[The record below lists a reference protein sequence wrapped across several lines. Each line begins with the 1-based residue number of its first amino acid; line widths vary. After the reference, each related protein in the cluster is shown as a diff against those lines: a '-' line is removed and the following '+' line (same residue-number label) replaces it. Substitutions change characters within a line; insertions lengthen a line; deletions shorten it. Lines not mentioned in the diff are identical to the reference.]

1 MKRSEE
7 KKEKIAVPTPLGK
20 VTVLVSPSS
29 GKGGTPVVSEIRL
42 SRKGRGGPGRSAPGA
57 APKGISPVPVPWL
70 AALEDLLRDGEAAFP
85 LDALDWGA
93 CTPFQEKVLREL
105 ARVPRGKVISYGALA
120 RRAGV
125 PRAAR
130 AVGAVMAWNPF
141 PLVLPC
147 HRVVRSS
154 GETGRYGGGEVMKR
168 ALLEREGVRIDEA
181 GRVDPSQRID

>member
-1 MKRSEE
+1 MKRSE
-7 KKEKIAVPTPLGK
+7 KKMEEIAVPTPLGT
-20 VTVLVSPSS
+20 VTVLFSPSS
-29 GKGGTPVVSEIRL
+29 GKGGAPMVSEIRL
-42 SRKGRGGPGRSAPGA
+42 PRKGRGGAGRRA
-57 APKGISPVPVPWL
+57 AGSFRKGGSVPVPWL
-70 AALEDLLRDGEAAFP
+70 AALEDLLRDGEAAFY

-105 ARVPRGKVISYGALA
+105 ARIPRGSVISYGALA

-154 GETGRYGGGEVMKR
+154 GEIGRYGGGEAMKR
-168 ALLEREGVRIDEA
+168 ALLEREGVRID
-181 GRVDPSQRID
+181 GTGKVDPSQRID

>member
-1 MKRSEE
+1 MKRLEMKTEE
-7 KKEKIAVPTPLGK
+7 IAVPTSMGT
-20 VTVLVSPSS
+20 VTVLMSPSS
-29 GKGGTPVVSEIRL
+29 GKGRTPVITEIRL
-42 SRKGRGGPGRSAPGA
+42 PRKGRGGAGRSAPSGTSR
-57 APKGISPVPVPWL
+57 KGGSPVPWL
-70 AALEDLLRDGEAAFP
+70 AALEDLLRDGKATFP

-105 ARVPRGKVISYGALA
+105 ARVPLGKVISYGALA

-141 PLVLPC
+141 PLVFPC

-154 GETGRYGGGEVMKR
+154 GETGRYGGGEAMKR
-168 ALLEREGVRIDEA
+168 ALLKREGVRIDGA
-181 GRVDPSQRID
+181 GRVDPAHRIE

>member
-1 MKRSEE
+1 MKRLEMKTEE
-7 KKEKIAVPTPLGK
+7 IAVPTSMGT
-20 VTVLVSPSS
+20 VTVLMSPSS
-29 GKGGTPVVSEIRL
+29 GKGRTPVITEIRL
-42 SRKGRGGPGRSAPGA
+42 PRKGRGGAGRSAPGTSR
-57 APKGISPVPVPWL
+57 KGGSTVPWL
-70 AALEDLLRDGEAAFP
+70 AALEDLLRDGKATFP

-105 ARVPRGKVISYGALA
+105 ARVPLGKVISYGALA

-154 GETGRYGGGEVMKR
+154 GETGRYGGGEAMKR
-168 ALLEREGVRIDEA
+168 ALLKREGVRIDGA
-181 GRVDPSQRID
+181 GRVDPAHRIE